1 MNGGFLTKAAP
12 QATRSDAGELPEPE
26 AIRLAQQGDE
36 RGFERIYRLHSQRV
50 YALCL
55 RMMRGNAAEAEELTQ
70 ESFLQLFRK
79 ISTFRGESA
88 FSTWLH
94 RLAFNIVLMR
104 LRRHSFQVLSLDEM
118 LEPGEKTA
126 GLLQKHIGSRDLRLA
141 GSADRMDLQRALE
154 QLPPGY
160 KAVFILH
167 DVQGYQHREIA
178 AIRGCTLG
186 NSKSQLHKARARLQ
200 HLLRAGVRD
209 NEHHIREN
217 MEPVLNTVSAV

>member
-1 MNGGFLTKAAP
+1 MDGSVLTKALP
-12 QATRSDAGELPEPE
+12 FATRSNAAEVSEVE

-36 RGFERIYRLHSQRV
+36 RGFETIYRLHSQRV

-55 RMMRGNAAEAEELTQ
+55 RMMRGNAAEAEDLTQ
-70 ESFLQLFRK
+70 ESFMQLFRK
-79 ISTFRGESA
+79 ISTFRSEAA

-94 RLAFNIVLMR
+94 RLAFNVVLMR

-118 LEPGEKTA
+118 VEPGEKTA

-141 GSADRMDLQRALE
+141 GSADRMDLERALE

-186 NSKSQLHKARARLQ
+186 IQNRNCTRLARAC
-200 HLLRAGVRD
+200 
-209 NEHHIREN
+209 
-217 MEPVLNTVSAV
+217 NTC

>member
-1 MNGGFLTKAAP
+1 MNGGLLSKAAP
-12 QATRSDAGELPEPE
+12 QAKRSDAGELPEPE

-141 GSADRMDLQRALE
+141 GSADRMDLEWALK
-154 QLPPGY
+154 QLPRGY
-160 KAVFILH
+160 RAVFILH

-217 MEPVLNTVSAV
+217 MEPVLDTVSAV

>member
-1 MNGGFLTKAAP
+1 MNGGLLAKAAS

-141 GSADRMDLQRALE
+141 GSADRMDLERALE

-178 AIRGCTLG
+178 AIRECTLG

-217 MEPVLNTVSAV
+217 MEPVLDTVSAV

>member
-1 MNGGFLTKAAP
+1 MDGSLVTETPP
-12 QATRSDAGELPEPE
+12 QAPPSAASELSEAD

-36 RGFERIYRLHSQRV
+36 QAFERIYRLHSQRI
-50 YALCL
+50 YALCF

-104 LRRHSFQVLSLDEM
+104 LRRHSFQTLSLDGM
-118 LEPGEKTA
+118 LEPGEKTV
-126 GLLQKHIGSRDLRLA
+126 GLLQKHVGSRDLRLS
-141 GSADRMDLQRALE
+141 GSLDRMDLERALE

-209 NEHHIREN
+209 NERHIRES
-217 MEPVLNTVSAV
+217 MEPVLDTVSAV

>member
-1 MNGGFLTKAAP
+1 MDGSVLTKALRF
-12 QATRSDAGELPEPE
+12 ATRSNATELSEVE

-36 RGFERIYRLHSQRV
+36 RGFERIYRVHSHRV

-55 RMMRGNAAEAEELTQ
+55 RMVRGNAAEAEDLTQ

-79 ISTFRGESA
+79 ISTFRGEAA

-94 RLAFNIVLMR
+94 RLAFNVVLMR
-104 LRRHSFQVLSLDEM
+104 LRRRSFQIFSLDGM
-118 LEPGEKTA
+118 LEPGEKSA
-126 GLLQKHIGSRDLRLA
+126 GLLQKHIGTRDLRLS
-141 GSADRMDLQRALE
+141 GSLDRMDLERALE

-160 KAVFILH
+160 KAVFLLH

-178 AIRGCTLG
+178 AIRGCTPG

-200 HLLRAGVRD
+200 HLLRADVRD
-209 NEHHIREN
+209 DECHSRES
-217 MEPVLNTVSAV
+217 MEPILNAAPTV

>member
-12 QATRSDAGELPEPE
+12 QAKRSDAGELPEPE

-79 ISTFRGESA
+79 IGTFRGESA

-104 LRRHSFQVLSLDEM
+104 IRRHSFQVLSLDEM

-141 GSADRMDLQRALE
+141 GSADRMDLERALE

-217 MEPVLNTVSAV
+217 MEPVLDTVSAV